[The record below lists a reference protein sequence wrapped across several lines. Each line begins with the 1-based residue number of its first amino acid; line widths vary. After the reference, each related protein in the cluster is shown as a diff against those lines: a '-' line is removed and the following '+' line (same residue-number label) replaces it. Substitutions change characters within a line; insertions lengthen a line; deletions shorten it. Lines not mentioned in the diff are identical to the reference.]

1 MKVTVLVRPRDGI
14 LDPQGQA
21 IDRSLQGLGYAS
33 RGVRAGKVFLDWS
46 QNNGSKTTIA
56 PYSMRGRPEP
66 TVAAPRSWPG
76 RSWWRSGSCTEA
88 SWPRRSTFPSS
99 R

>member
-33 RGVRAGKVFLDWS
+33 RGVRAGKVFDVELDAPDRGAAET
-46 QNNGSKTTIA
+46 QARELASKVLTNPLIEDFEVVVH
-56 PYSMRGRPEP
+56 G
-66 TVAAPRSWPG
+66 
-76 RSWWRSGSCTEA
+76 
-88 SWPRRSTFPSS
+88 
-99 R
+99 

>member
-33 RGVRAGKVFLDWS
+33 RGVRAGKVFDVELDAPDRSAAES
-46 QNNGSKTTIA
+46 QA
-56 PYSMRGRPEP
+56 REL
-66 TVAAPRSWPG
+66 AAKVLTNPLIEDFEVVVHG
-76 RSWWRSGSCTEA
+76 
-88 SWPRRSTFPSS
+88 
-99 R
+99 